1 MNRVWSLLTIDGVRQ
16 YGGNTGYTDDP
27 EAVYRYDSDVAN
39 HLQIQVGDVVFVRSR
54 SEVLGVAEIESV
66 VVGAGQKDRLRC
78 PHCKATN
85 IKQRLTMVPRWA
97 CKSGHHF
104 DEPLNEPVAV
114 STYEAR
120 YASSFRPVPAELTI
134 GRLNEAVLRPSDQ
147 MSIKEMDLARL
158 EPFLGGG
165 ADALL
170 RRYVSRMTVPG
181 EANLAQD
188 DSIKSVIAQRRRVL
202 REISLRRGQKQ
213 FRDRLVRRYGLR
225 CQISGYGF
233 AAAVE
238 AAHIRPYASSE
249 DNGVGNGLLLRSD
262 LHTLFDLGFVGIDP
276 KRLRISFNPACM
288 CTSYKEFDGAPLF
301 VGCTTGPD
309 RGALAQHWE
318 FFQSCLSSP
327 L

>member
-1 MNRVWSLLTIDGVRQ
+1 MNRVWSFLTIDGARQ
-16 YGGNTGYTDDP
+16 YGGNTGYNDDP

-39 HLQIQVGDVVFVRSR
+39 HLQVQVGDVVFVRSR
-54 SEVLGVAEIESV
+54 SKVLGVGEIESV

-78 PHCKATN
+78 PHCKVTN
-85 IKQRLTMVPRWA
+85 IKQRLTRSPRWA

-120 YASSFRPVPAELTI
+120 YASSFRSVPPELTVS
-134 GRLNEAVLRPSDQ
+134 RLNEAVLRPSDQ

-158 EPFLGGG
+158 EPLLGRD

-170 RRYVSRMTVPG
+170 RRYVSRMPVPG
-181 EANLAQD
+181 ELTVARD
-188 DSIKSVIAQRRRVL
+188 DSLQSVIAERRRVL

-213 FRDRLVRRYGLR
+213 FRDRLIRRYGVR
-225 CQISGYGF
+225 CQISGYDF
-233 AAAVE
+233 TAALE

-249 DNGVGNGLLLRSD
+249 DNGAGNGLLLRSD

-276 KRLRISFNPACM
+276 DTLRISFNPACM
-288 CTSYKEFDGAPLF
+288 CTGYREFDGILLF
-301 VGCTTGPD
+301 VGGTTGPD
-309 RGALAQHWE
+309 PSALAQHWE
-318 FFQSCLSSP
+318 FFHSCLSNP
-327 L
+327 P